1 MLAKSQTTP
10 TVPALSP
17 ETNRN
22 GHTPRRAASSKQR
35 STVRTGSKP
44 FVTRAAYNKL
54 TQGASDTG
62 APPEPVD
69 VAKKRLCAARAAVGN
84 ALLMID
90 AAMHS
95 HRPGLAGTP
104 AEIDAR
110 AHTWQALRSVR
121 RDVERGWVAF
131 PLEVGE

>member
-1 MLAKSQTTP
+1 MPTVSQTTP
-10 TVPALSP
+10 TVLSINP
-17 ETNRN
+17 DTDRN
-22 GHTPRRAASSKQR
+22 GHTARRAASPKQR
-35 STVRTGSKP
+35 STVRPGHKP
-44 FVTRAAYNKL
+44 FVTRAAYTKL
-54 TQGASDTG
+54 TQGVGDTG

-69 VAKKRLCAARAAVGN
+69 LAKKRLCAARAAVGN

-104 AEIDAR
+104 AEIDVR
-110 AHTWQALRSVR
+110 AHTWQALRAVR
-121 RDVERGWVAF
+121 RDVEKGWVGF